1 MTNYRDRIL
10 KNQENKKSKRLLLPI
25 SEESY
30 TNDAES
36 ARYVNAYIKQKTR
49 YIPSIDYN
57 DPSTFA
63 FFGSAEKYYEDSIKN
78 IHNSYPYDGSKAER
92 MEWMLSASYLDL
104 YLFEHEYPKST
115 GHVIFDRSSD
125 TITNDTHY
133 PTTDNKQY
141 IKFTGG
147 PQKSTVYNA
156 AQNREGNLKIDGT
169 TGNTIEFWLKKDET
183 SWYGSGR
190 KEVVFDITT
199 LDGLNS
205 HQEARL
211 SVELEKPSSATT
223 SPFLFTYRSGST
235 GAIQTR
241 LGSTSITS
249 ASVGDNKWHH
259 YAITAQTSGSSTLYK
274 LYVDGTLD
282 STSAVSHTLGPVDR
296 ALTGSIGALAAANT
310 VGGALGAGKLSG
322 SLDEVRYWKT
332 ARNEKQIGR
341 FWYSPVHGGTD
352 SDHTNASLGLYYKF
366 NEGKTSN
373 SFFDKTILDY
383 SGRVNNGEFVGWA
396 ATVRSTESGI
406 TLSENIPEQNF
417 TETGDP
423 IINPENSVVTSL
435 ISTFETKGKSH
446 DINNLASLN
455 NSVPQYFTDEDN
467 GLFVEL
473 LQIMSS
479 AFDDIF
485 IKIKNLPKIK
495 DFVFQDFFSESG
507 QYKQARD
514 NNFLLGCEDIHVDKF
529 TGSHS
534 KPWVNHILE
543 HFGMVTSDIF
553 QDANL
558 FEKFFDRTEEITFEH
573 DLEEVKRLILT
584 NIHKNLVHIMK
595 IKGTEESF
603 RNLIRCFGID
613 EEVVKLTAYSENEE
627 YELIAKPLY
636 STIKNKSLSFEGP
649 NYLGTVHQTAADADS
664 RSYISG
670 STAVT
675 PFTMEGNFVFPKYR
689 SSGSVALTESS
700 LFGMHSVLGSQDAG
714 TPLTWHTE
722 DSASFQVK
730 TVKRVFD
737 EPNAYFELT
746 SSAGVI
752 TAITSSYFADVYD
765 NSHWNISVRVGT
777 KSDIDFN
784 IIDSSEYLVEFTGF
798 NYELDVLKN
807 TFHVTASIA
816 KADYEKISNQNKAVF
831 LGSHK
836 TNFTGSSISSADT
849 RALGFSV
856 WKDALN
862 ESELK
867 EHAQNSE
874 TYGREKPQSISN
886 FDTGDNLLSGD
897 SLILRWQFQNLTSS
911 NASNQLSVSDLSSG
925 SFGSISSDGTVG
937 VKHPGLSILLPDREG
952 AIQQEFLPGVRYHGI
967 DNSYSSDRVKIKKQE
982 IDKFTPSSKPITHT
996 FLFEKSMYQVVSQE
1010 MVNFF
1015 AGVVG
1020 YSNLIG
1026 EPVNKYRR
1034 KYKLLEKAKEKF
1046 FRKVSNDPDLD
1057 KFVEYYKWIDSSL
1070 SGFLAQIIPASSFL
1084 DSDIR
1089 EVVESH
1095 ILERNKYEHK
1105 APTIEFKD
1113 PADKDFPILSVN
1125 ELLYD
1130 WKHGNGFEAG
1140 SDEKCLWRK
1149 DREEVSSARQEIRK
1163 VLTTE
1168 VSGSTY
1174 VRRNLTKPYRILA
1187 QNRFS
1192 TSTGRNTKA
1201 NSLQTSDE
1209 IVNSGLRVPNTSL
1222 ATEIREKTVCK
1233 DNVNPSTKIT
1243 YSGKVNILQE
1253 FDNTVQSLQITNA
1266 SNFVNFGDEVLW
1278 TPYTDF
1284 TFGGNYFAN
1293 PRGVIWS
1300 FYMKLEDTSID
1311 NILVEKVDEY
1321 TIKALT
1327 GGHLFV
1333 RFGKSVNNITI
1344 QKNSAFEQDRWYHVL
1359 IHEQK
1364 HTGAAFDA
1372 SSLVAYIDGQ
1382 LITSMDTRAENG
1394 TYVGLIQG
1402 DGGHSAFDDTDE
1414 DLTAAKGK
1422 LKMIDLVY
1430 AVNGDEDASSRF
1442 INKAN
1447 NIGFFRRVDSRT
1459 GIPVRVDY
1467 ISELQG
1473 AGNEMPLLTGGATE
1487 STDRM
1492 LAYWPMDGSYYADG
1506 ANGVQDRIDS
1516 RHGAASSAGTA
1527 NLQLDSPYRPMS
1539 KVVEH
1544 SDTSAYLAA
1553 DSALILPF
1561 TLVSS
1566 SAGNDFPNVKH
1577 NLKIS
1582 NNHLKLDI
1590 TGEKP
1595 LQGPF
1600 SETHLGAKPHNKVAF
1615 GTADS
1620 NRPEAYVLSA
1630 PGNILN
1636 LSQVGTHTPK
1646 SMFFRHNAGTSMTN
1660 IANLK
1665 YDTGSL
1671 VLGNYRKNYEIV
1683 LTNGRRTN
1691 NTYLTDTQGTWM
1703 NNRFTHPF
1711 HLTGA
1716 VDFEVQSRTRSS
1728 HVIANKFSAP
1738 GSREAG
1744 NNSLDKES
1752 AEMSVYNSINYRNTV
1767 VRNILHQSSSE
1778 YNEKFGTTAGSI
1790 ASAAE
1795 INIEFIFANF
1805 SDITVGDKVE
1815 FKTTDGTQITAT
1827 VHGSDT
1833 TTTDTNAPT
1842 FAPGINALNTA
1853 YNLARSL
1860 NPNSKLKAVSDGL
1873 NVTLTQ
1879 IEPGRAGN
1887 HEITVTGDTA
1897 GAVRTFLTNSPQ
1909 LHFSGGQ
1916 DLQGSFHK
1924 VNRNPLRFVSAG
1936 DHIAGPHGKLVKHDN
1951 FFVHHPI
1958 PQHDFGYSWI
1968 SASATDNI
1976 YDFLKKNENMGHQHM
1991 FSTGTLKSSQTIN
2004 FVETSELVPNLNFVY
2019 GNFYA
2024 TASLNT
2030 ATNTVTY
2037 SNTALNSQILNTQGP
2052 YGWPTWKQIR
2062 GYESPVSRNEMRNAQ
2077 HSIVVG
2083 KTPIREGRTGPITS
2097 YRTSSLS
2104 ANSNFQRY
2112 VWSTNPNLQDLDF
2125 IGTIETEKAVQKFS
2139 EVPTTNRFNP
2149 LTITFHGS
2157 DALDITTAPITQRRH
2172 EAFWNMDETS
2182 LVSFGENAQRLSD
2195 IQGTNTRLGS
2205 VKLTFGNDQTLFSNL
2220 NLTKMLGLRDVKENS
2235 FIKSTMRELG
2245 LMRERN
2251 DLITEINYIETL
2263 YPREVN
2269 TFTNE
2274 SRIRDRFDFYQWK
2287 DNRSDRIIL
2296 GLSGSNFYHTNAS
2309 SPPNTPIQA
2318 VVNNIK
2324 GSGVDHKVFFL
2335 RKVTVEKDNNK
2346 TTNGLFVDVLEQNR
2360 SYNLSSSANMTYV
2373 APIKYIPTS
2382 RWALDSRSDFSNL
2395 PIQIAG
2401 TGSSMGWHSYTPS
2414 NSSAGDWAQ
2423 KRGNK
2428 SGVSTNVEMRP
2439 FDAGLF
2445 QNDYS
2450 IFALGYNALH
2460 GTPPVAPIYNRR
2472 IPQIYGPAEFLAG
2485 ESRYLTAQQVG
2496 SSPFSGSFEDHSQNY
2511 RQLGQDHSLVPE
2523 FIVSDH
2529 IEDMV
2534 LSNESFSTFE
2544 DREGLLTVTG
2554 SIYNKSSKTL
2564 QVSENFYKTY
2574 GLTDMMKYFGITAEA
2589 AKTNRLGDPLKITLR
2604 CKAAMKFTP
2613 YEGFYPAERVKQI
2626 TEIFSRGYMPDFSF
2640 ESIDTVP
2647 ADVLDQEEVLRKK
2660 VRANLQQAIKPLF
2673 GPGVLMNS
2681 IKSGMAVDY
2690 PLFSDD
2696 NTAVQE
2702 INGSFIIDDP
2712 REVSSSFGAALALY
2726 ENTLFVGSPDDN
2738 SFSSDEGRGVI
2749 YEKRA
2754 GEWIQ
2759 THALPDPVLGSNDG
2773 FGFSAAMDSGSL
2785 VIGCGPDSTDERVYA
2800 FKRTLNNEGTHMSFT
2815 GSSAQIISPSAL
2827 NVDSNFGQ
2835 SKDSISVMG
2844 DYLVVGAHKSG
2855 SNDQGAVYR
2864 YRIGS
2869 AGGTTQW
2876 VSASNQ
2882 PVLTSSVQVGGLE
2895 DEYYGYSLQLHKNP
2909 NTNVTELFVGAP
2921 MFHNAGSQTLYDRGG
2936 HVYYYTESAET
2947 RNFVLVQ
2954 TIVPSITQ
2962 KGQYFGWSLSAHENT
2977 LAVGSTRTGT
2987 RNSREGAVFVF
2998 QRNTDGLFEEKQ
3010 QLFSHDRK
3018 QNAFFGGKVKVSG
3031 SYILAASDV
3040 LATSTLEDPVT
3051 MYKTSDFQTWNFFG
3065 EPAKDITLVNGFHF
3079 HYDKGRDLEIDEH
3092 QAFVGMPDLFGYDLG
3107 DGSTSRRGAVGVY
3120 DIDNA
3125 VTRHNKT
3132 KRTITFPTASFH
3144 PDLTMLND
3152 FTGSYVNKSQ
3162 DSGIPR
3168 LSGSAYKR
3176 VTFEDMLN
3184 PEVLVGTKIHDQEP
3198 HPSASIYY
3206 ADKFVG
3212 KVMDFPFKFGKLDK
3226 QNNLTDL
3233 GVSGFALN
3241 KDLKSTLKP
3250 YRLAI
3255 NNFCAETINFFL
3267 QRGETATLETFGVV
3281 NPTLQANKTYKMRI
3295 QLNNSNT
3302 QMYDRHSAF
3311 GPPVDEGTIK
3321 LKSSDGETFVEV
3333 KDSHAHSPFV
3343 PPFLDRDSN
3352 PYVDISFRP
3361 TETKRYGLQEIL
3373 QSSEYEYYN
3382 FDVAPNNINGP
3393 LTNTNYVH
3401 AMSISASLSLNSFA
3415 VYEDDTTQQ
3424 GDEFRQRWVIQPRWE
3439 TPVLN
3444 FSNTPAS
3451 ALNLNGNTVTNVSL
3465 GKISTPWQK
3474 RNWHNFYDTQ
3484 PAASSIPYLTTS
3496 VGMWHQS
3503 GALPVSA
3510 GDGYSIVIDP
3520 YPDLPDDEQ
3529 LAKKVGF
3536 IKDYGR
3542 SVRVGQLAEKKVVS
3556 EAVIAIPFIE
3566 PEESDQPIEYFKIP
3580 LSIRQE
3586 ATDFNN
3592 DLLNNFKS
3600 RVTGIPKTEQT
3611 YIEYFNKYNS
3621 DYNTPGSSAKESVA
3635 YQMRMFEKF
3644 VIPQQFRDK
3653 MMYVFQFSAEFTKED
3668 LAKMWQNTSP
3678 GSDLSRANL
3687 SYSSVSNGEHVQYIS
3702 SFLEAR
3708 HSPTGGQV
3716 FFENDKIRWVVF
3728 KAKQRAKYDLTQVK
3742 VNSLR
3747 ASVANLEIDDTI
3759 GTFTPSDDV
3768 REVDYSYNWPYDF
3781 FSIVE
3786 LIKMEG
3792 KIDIFA
3798 GVSAARD
3805 EEE

>member
-1 MTNYRDRIL
+1 MTNYRDSFRN
-10 KNQENKKSKRLLLPI
+10 NQDNKKSKKLLLPI

-115 GHVIFDRSSD
+115 GHIIFDRSSD

-133 PTTDNKQY
+133 PTTNNKQY

-147 PQKSTVYNA
+147 PQKNTIYNA
-156 AQNREGNLKIDGT
+156 SVNRESNLKINGE
-169 TGNTIEFWLKKDET
+169 TGNTIEFWLKKDAS
-183 SWYGSGR
+183 SWYASGR
-190 KEVVFDITT
+190 KEVIFDITT
-199 LDGLNS
+199 LAGLDS

-211 SVELEKPSSATT
+211 SVELEKPSSAAA

-235 GAIQTR
+235 GVIQER

-259 YAITAQTSGSSTLYK
+259 YAITTQISASSTLYK
-274 LYVDGTLD
+274 LYVDGVLD
-282 STSAVSHTLGPVDR
+282 STSAKSHTLGPVDR
-296 ALTGSIGALAAANT
+296 AITGSIGALAAANT
-310 VGGALGAGKLSG
+310 VGGSLGAGKLSG
-322 SLDEVRYWKT
+322 SLDEVRYWKSN
-332 ARNEKQIGR
+332 RDEKQIGR

-383 SGRVNNGEFVGWA
+383 SGRINNGEYVGWTSA
-396 ATVRSTESGI
+396 VRSTDSAI

-417 TETGDP
+417 LETGDP
-423 IINPENSVVTSL
+423 IINPENSAITSL
-435 ISTFETKGKSH
+435 VSAFETKGKSH
-446 DINNLASLN
+446 DINNLASLR

-507 QYKQARD
+507 QYRQAEN
-514 NNFLLGCEDIHVDKF
+514 NNFLLGCEDIHIDKF

-553 QDANL
+553 HDANL
-558 FEKFFDRTEEITFEH
+558 FEKFFNRTEEITFEH

-584 NIHKNLVHIMK
+584 NIHKNLVHILK

-613 EEVVKLTAYSENEE
+613 EEVVKLNAYSENEE
-627 YELIAKPLY
+627 YELIPKPLY
-636 STIKNKSLSFEGP
+636 STIKNKSLSFEGS
-649 NYLGTVHQTAADADS
+649 NYLGTVHQVATDSDS
-664 RSYISG
+664 RSYITG
-670 STAVT
+670 STTIT
-675 PFTMEGNFVFPKYR
+675 PYTLEGNFIFPKYR
-689 SSGSVALTESS
+689 TSGSVSLVESS
-700 LFGMHSVLGSQDAG
+700 LFGMHSVLGSLDAG
-714 TPLTWHTE
+714 VPLTWNVE

-746 SSAGVI
+746 SSAGAI
-752 TAITSSYFADVYD
+752 TALTSSYFPDVYE
-765 NSHWNISVRVGT
+765 NSHWNISVRIGA

-784 IIDSSEYLVEFTGF
+784 LIDASEYLIEFTGF

-807 TFHVTASIA
+807 TFHLTASIA

-831 LGSHK
+831 LGAHK
-836 TNFTGSSISSADT
+836 TNFTGSNITSADA
-849 RALGFSV
+849 RSLGFSA
-856 WKDALN
+856 WKDVLT

-867 EHAQNSE
+867 EHAQNPE
-874 TYGREKPQSISN
+874 TYGRTKPQSISN
-886 FDTGDNLLSGD
+886 FDTGNNLLSGD
-897 SLILRWQFQNLTSS
+897 TLILRWQFQNLTSS
-911 NASNQLSVSDLSSG
+911 NASNQLSISDLSSG
-925 SFGSISSDGTVG
+925 SVNSVSSDSVAGI
-937 VKHPGLSILLPDREG
+937 KHPGLSILFPDRDR

-967 DNSYSSDRVKIKKQE
+967 DNSYSNDRVKIKTQE

-996 FLFEKSMYQVVSQE
+996 FLFEKSMYQVVSRE

-1034 KYKLLEKAKEKF
+1034 KYKLLEKVKEKF
-1046 FRKVSNDPDLD
+1046 FRKVNNDPDLD

-1070 SGFLAQIIPASSFL
+1070 SGFLSQIIPASSFL

-1105 APTIEFKD
+1105 VPTIEFKD

-1130 WKHGNGFEAG
+1130 WKHGHGFQAG

-1149 DREEVSSARQEIRK
+1149 DREEVTSTRQEIRK

-1201 NSLQTSDE
+1201 NNLQTSDE
-1209 IVNSGLRVPNTSL
+1209 IINSGLRIPNTSL
-1222 ATEIREKTVCK
+1222 AAQIIEKTVCK
-1233 DNVNPSTKIT
+1233 DNIDPNAKKT

-1266 SNFVNFGDEVLW
+1266 SNFVNFGDNALW

-1300 FYMKLEDTSID
+1300 FYVKLEDTSID

-1333 RFGKSVNNITI
+1333 RFGKSANNITI
-1344 QKNSAFEQDRWYHVL
+1344 QKNSAFQQDRWYHVL

-1364 HTGAAFDA
+1364 HTGASFDA
-1372 SSLVAYIDGQ
+1372 SSLIAYIDGQ
-1382 LITSMDTRAENG
+1382 LITSMDTREENG
-1394 TYVGLIQG
+1394 TYLGIING
-1402 DGGHSAFDDTDE
+1402 DAGHSAYDNTDE
-1414 DLTAAKGK
+1414 DLVAAKGK
-1422 LKMIDLVY
+1422 LKMIDLIY
-1430 AVNGDEDASSRF
+1430 AVNGASAASSRF
-1442 INKAN
+1442 TNKAN
-1447 NIGFFRRVDSRT
+1447 NIGFFRRVDPRT

-1467 ISELQG
+1467 ISELQN
-1473 AGNEMPLLTGGATE
+1473 AGNEMPLLAGGATE

-1492 LAYWPMDGSYYADG
+1492 MAYWPMDGSYYADG

-1539 KVVEH
+1539 RVIEH
-1544 SDTSAYLAA
+1544 SDTSAYLDA
-1553 DSALILPF
+1553 DSALMLPF
-1561 TLVSS
+1561 ALVSS

-1615 GTADS
+1615 GTTDAD
-1620 NRPEAYVLSA
+1620 RPEAYVLSA
-1630 PGNILN
+1630 PGNVLT

-1691 NTYLTDTQGTWM
+1691 NTYLNETQGTWM

-1716 VDFEVQSRTRSS
+1716 IDFEVQSRPRRS

-1752 AEMSVYNSINYRNTV
+1752 AEMSVYNSVNYRNTT
-1767 VRNILHQSSSE
+1767 VRDLLHQSSSE
-1778 YNEKFGTTAGSI
+1778 YSEKFG
-1790 ASAAE
+1790 
-1795 INIEFIFANF
+1795 
-1805 SDITVGDKVE
+1805 K
-1815 FKTTDGTQITAT
+1815 
-1827 VHGSDT
+1827 
-1833 TTTDTNAPT
+1833 
-1842 FAPGINALNTA
+1842 
-1853 YNLARSL
+1853 RS
-1860 NPNSKLKAVSDGL
+1860 
-1873 NVTLTQ
+1873 
-1879 IEPGRAGN
+1879 
-1887 HEITVTGDTA
+1887 GDTA
-1897 GAVRTFLTNSPQ
+1897 S
-1909 LHFSGGQ
+1909 
-1916 DLQGSFHK
+1916 GSFHK
-1924 VNRNPLRFVSAG
+1924 TSRNPLRFVSAG
-1936 DHIAGPHGKLVKHDN
+1936 DHIAGPYGKLVKHDN
-1951 FFVHHPI
+1951 FFVQHPI
-1958 PQHDFGYSWI
+1958 PQHDFAYSWI
-1968 SASATDNI
+1968 TASATDSV

-2004 FVETSELVPNLNFVY
+2004 FVESSELVPNLNFVY
-2019 GNFYA
+2019 ITAGA
-2024 TASLNT
+2024 TSLLDT
-2030 ATNTVTY
+2030 STNTISY
-2037 SNTALNSQILNTQGP
+2037 SNTALNSQILNVQGP

-2062 GYESPVSRNEMRNAQ
+2062 GYQNPISKYEMRNAKY
-2077 HSIVVG
+2077 SIVIGV
-2083 KTPIREGRTGPITS
+2083 PL
-2097 YRTSSLS
+2097 SSPNTKI
-2104 ANSNFQRY
+2104 AFPRIPRDYEWN
-2112 VWSTNPNLQDLDF
+2112 TNPSLQNLGDSNVVIRYQPE
-2125 IGTIETEKAVQKFS
+2125 IQKQIEIFDEIAV
-2139 EVPTTNRFNP
+2139 TNRFNP
-2149 LTITFHGS
+2149 LTITYHQGAGGFTGP
-2157 DALDITTAPITQRRH
+2157 LDITNAAIPQSRH

-2205 VKLTFGNDQTLFSNL
+2205 VKLTFANNQTLFSNL
-2220 NLTKMLGLRDVKENS
+2220 NLTDRLRLNDVKEDS
-2235 FIKSTMRELG
+2235 FIQAMMDELARYQEG
-2245 LMRERN
+2245 SGF
-2251 DLITEINYIETL
+2251 ITEINYIETL

-2274 SRIRDRFDFYQWK
+2274 SRLRDLFDFYQWR
-2287 DNRSDRIIL
+2287 DNREGRIIL
-2296 GLSGSNFYHTNAS
+2296 GLSGSNFYHTDTS

-2324 GSGVDHKVFFL
+2324 GSGADHKVYFL

-2346 TTNGLFVDVLEQNR
+2346 TTNGFFVDVLEQNK
-2360 SYNLSSSANMTYV
+2360 SYNLSSSANMTNT
-2373 APIKYIPTS
+2373 APLKYIPTS
-2382 RWALDSRSDFSNL
+2382 RWALDSRSDFSKR
-2395 PIQIAG
+2395 PIQIAN
-2401 TGSSMGWHSYTPS
+2401 TGSSMGWHSLTPS
-2414 NSSAGDWAQ
+2414 NHSTGDWVQ

-2428 SGVSTNVEMRP
+2428 SGYSSNLEMRP

-2472 IPQIYGPAEFLAG
+2472 VPQVYGPDEYLAG
-2485 ESRYLTAQQVG
+2485 EARYLTDQQMKA
-2496 SSPFSGSFEDHSQNY
+2496 SPFSGSFEDHSQNY

-2534 LSNESFSTFE
+2534 LNNESFSTFE

-2554 SIYNKSSKTL
+2554 STYNKSSKTL
-2564 QVSENFYKTY
+2564 QISQNFYKTY
-2574 GLTDMMKYFGITAEA
+2574 GLTDMMKYFEITAEKA
-2589 AKTNRLGDPLKITLR
+2589 RANRLGEPLKITLR

-2626 TEIFSRGYMPDFSF
+2626 TEIFSRGYMSDFSF
-2640 ESIDTVP
+2640 ESIETVP
-2647 ADVLDQEEVLRKK
+2647 TDVLDQEEVLRKK
-2660 VRANLQQAIKPLF
+2660 VRANLQQTMKPLF

-2690 PLFSDD
+2690 PLFSAD
-2696 NTAVQE
+2696 NTSVQE
-2702 INGSFIIDDP
+2702 TNGSFIIDDP

-2759 THALPDPVLGSNDG
+2759 THVLPDPVLGNNDG

-2785 VIGCGPDSTDERVYA
+2785 VIGCDPSSTDERVYA

-2815 GSSAQIISPSAL
+2815 GSSTQIISPAAP
-2827 NVDSNFGQ
+2827 NTDSNFGQ
-2835 SKDSISVMG
+2835 SKDSISVMD
-2844 DYLVVGAHKSG
+2844 DYLVVGAHTSG
-2855 SNDQGAVYR
+2855 SDEQGAVYR
-2864 YRIGS
+2864 YRIG
-2869 AGGTTQW
+2869 ALGGTPQW

-2882 PVLTSSVQVGGLE
+2882 PVLTSSAQSGGIA
-2895 DEYYGYSLQLHKNP
+2895 DEYYGHSVQLHKNP
-2909 NTNVTELFVGAP
+2909 NTNITELFVGAP
-2921 MFHNAGSQTLYDRGG
+2921 MYFSAGSQVLYDRGG

-2962 KGQYFGWSLSAHENT
+2962 TGQYFGWSLSVHENT

-2998 QRNTDGLFEEKQ
+2998 QRNADGLFEEKQ

-3065 EPAKDITLVNGFHF
+3065 EPAKDITLVSGFHI

-3092 QAFVGMPDLFGYDLG
+3092 QAFVGMPNLFGYDLG
-3107 DGSTSRRGAVGVY
+3107 DGSTLRRGAVGVY
-3120 DIDNA
+3120 DIDDA

-3176 VTFEDMLN
+3176 VTFEDMLS
-3184 PEVLVGTKIHDQEP
+3184 PEVLIGTKIHDQEP

-3212 KVMDFPFKFGKLDK
+3212 KVMDFPFQFGKLDK

-3233 GVSGFALN
+3233 GVSSFALN

-3255 NNFCAETINFFL
+3255 NNFCAETVNFFL

-3281 NPTLQANKTYKMRI
+3281 NPTLQANRTYKMRI

-3333 KDSHAHSPFV
+3333 KDSHAYSPFT
-3343 PPFLDRDSN
+3343 PPFLDRDSA
-3352 PYVDISFRP
+3352 PHVDISFTP

-3373 QSSEYEYYN
+3373 QGSEYEYYN
-3382 FDVAPNNINGP
+3382 FDTVPNNINGTA
-3393 LTNTNYVH
+3393 TNTNYMN
-3401 AMSISASLSLNSFA
+3401 AMSISASLNLNSFA

-3451 ALNLNGNTVTNVSL
+3451 ALNLDGDVVTNVAI

-3503 GALPVSA
+3503 GALPASS

-3520 YPDLPDDEQ
+3520 YPDIPSSEQ
-3529 LAKKVGF
+3529 LAAKVGF

-3542 SVRVGQLAEKKVVS
+3542 SVRVGQLAEKKVIS

-3580 LSIRQE
+3580 LSIRQQ
-3586 ATDFNN
+3586 AADFNKN
-3592 DLLNNFKS
+3592 LLSNFKS
-3600 RVTGIPKTEQT
+3600 QVVGIPKTDQIYT
-3611 YIEYFNKYNS
+3611 EYFNKYNS
-3621 DYNTPGSSAKESVA
+3621 DYNTPGQSAKECVA

-3644 VIPQQFRDK
+3644 VIPMQFRNK

-3668 LAKMWQNTSP
+3668 LAKIWQNTSP
-3678 GSDLSRANL
+3678 GSDLSRTNL
-3687 SYSSVSNGEHVQYIS
+3687 SYSSISNGEHVQYIS
-3702 SFLEAR
+3702 SFL
-3708 HSPTGGQV
+3708 SPVQSPMGTGMS
-3716 FFENDKIRWVVF
+3716 FENNKIRWVVF

-3747 ASVANLEIDDTI
+3747 ASIDNLEIDDTI

-3792 KIDIFA
+3792 KIDIFKGA
-3798 GVSAARD
+3798 YASSD